1 MQCFGI
7 NGSDVVWTETVKL
20 TTIQSIHSFDSHCQH
35 RHIAAVEFKIL
46 ADLSNCNLT
55 ENISSLFEVR
65 FPLNLAY
72 SSEYFSPDQLYNLT
86 AETGLPEHHRPPQT
100 TADQIFW
107 ALKLSQTTFY
117 SLNI

>member
-86 AETGLPEHHRPPQT
+86 AETGLPQT
-100 TADQIFW
+100 TTDHRRP
-107 ALKLSQTTFY
+107 
-117 SLNI
+117 NILGPKIITDHILLTL